1 MEQETNQSIQQETTQ
16 SSQAETQPTQH
27 LPQVT
32 TVTKHPGR
40 VKAGKM
46 VAEWNKQRRLSKQAK
61 ENILSGE
68 PEKQQTLI
76 DPPKNETAK
85 PDTQPYML
93 YVITGICAGY
103 ALYTAWKSK
112 QKATTKQEQPQQ
124 QTKPQPQQQTKP
136 QPSQADKQPANDPFE
151 MH

>member
-1 MEQETNQSIQQETTQ
+1 
-16 SSQAETQPTQH
+16 
-27 LPQVT
+27 
-32 TVTKHPGR
+32 
-40 VKAGKM
+40 M

-76 DPPKNETAK
+76 DPPKNETA
-85 PDTQPYML
+85 DTQPYML

-124 QTKPQPQQQTKP
+124 QTKPQP
-136 QPSQADKQPANDPFE
+136 SQADKRPANDPFE